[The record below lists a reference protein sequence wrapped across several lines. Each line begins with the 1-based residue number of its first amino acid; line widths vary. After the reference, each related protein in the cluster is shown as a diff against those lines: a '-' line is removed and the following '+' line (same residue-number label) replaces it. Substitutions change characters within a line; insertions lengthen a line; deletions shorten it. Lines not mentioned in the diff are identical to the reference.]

1 MNLRLVAAGVLI
13 VAALGLGLIAEQS
26 FHAAAAAKRSASAQL
41 MTDIIVA
48 AHPLPAGTLAREA
61 DFTGELILKTRRP
74 AGAIPY
80 TEAAV
85 ASLNGALVRH
95 YVESGG
101 LVTRADILRP
111 RDRGFLAAVLRP
123 GTRAISV
130 PVNVVSGVSGL
141 IWPGDHVDILLTET
155 MPTATTPRAD
165 QVFSELVLR
174 DIRVI
179 AIGQN
184 IVQGAAGNPQATA
197 AASATLYQTVT
208 LQVSPRAAQ
217 KIVVAQQLGSLSLI
231 VRSAHTPTGD
241 TADTGPA
248 TAVYASTVSPALARS
263 SHPVGQRINVIEGS
277 NRREVVLP

>member
-1 MNLRLVAAGVLI
+1 
-13 VAALGLGLIAEQS
+13 
-26 FHAAAAAKRSASAQL
+26 
-41 MTDIIVA
+41 VA

-61 DFTGELILKTRRP
+61 DFTGELILKTRSP

-80 TEAAV
+80 TAAAV

-155 MPTATTPRAD
+155 MPATTPRAD